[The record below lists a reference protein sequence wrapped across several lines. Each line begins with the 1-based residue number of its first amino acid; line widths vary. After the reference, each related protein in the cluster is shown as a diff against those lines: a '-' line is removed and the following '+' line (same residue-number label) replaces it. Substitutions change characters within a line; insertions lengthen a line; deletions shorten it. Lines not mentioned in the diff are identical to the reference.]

1 MMYVFPERNGYR
13 LEASEAEAV
22 EAMLALAAGEID
34 EKPLSAWLE
43 ENCVPAAEGQAD
55 PPA

>member
-1 MMYVFPERNGYR
+1 MYVFPERNGYR